1 VIGIYAPPHARH
13 EENLFCSLW
22 LRSKPQNSR
31 YTFPESLY
39 VVKWQII
46 PKIELSNYRYA
57 FLSGQLK
64 VEITHR
70 TTAANWNT
78 RNGFFKFTRGCFVL
92 DEDESPR
99 KREVVFDMNELAK
112 VATDSVGAAQC
123 INVRKFTDG
132 MFNKA
137 FLMLMDEVVA
147 KVPNPNAGRPHYST
161 ASEVATTGF
170 MSVLELMSVEFG
182 LT

>member
-1 VIGIYAPPHARH
+1 
-13 EENLFCSLW
+13 
-22 LRSKPQNSR
+22 
-31 YTFPESLY
+31 
-39 VVKWQII
+39 
-46 PKIELSNYRYA
+46 
-57 FLSGQLK
+57 
-64 VEITHR
+64 
-70 TTAANWNT
+70 
-78 RNGFFKFTRGCFVL
+78 
-92 DEDESPR
+92 
-99 KREVVFDMNELAK
+99 
-112 VATDSVGAAQC
+112 
-123 INVRKFTDG
+123 